1 MRHLSRGI
9 RKMVSLDSR
18 PPSIANG
25 IIIGIGNLQ
34 RNKMRVLLNCSSNAY
49 AAAAEAADILYYG
62 VLTTKL
68 SRDWEFQ
75 FVNIG
80 CLPTV

>member
-1 MRHLSRGI
+1 MRHSSRGI

-49 AAAAEAADILYYG
+49 AAAEAADILYYG

-68 SRDWEFQ
+68 SKDWEFQ
-75 FVNIG
+75 VVNIG